1 MMVGREVRL
10 ELEKI
15 PHHIGDII
23 IKVSNLI
30 VEDERNQV
38 AVDDVSFE
46 VRAGEILGIAGV
58 QGNGQTE
65 LVQALTGLRQP
76 EEGNITLLGKDVA
89 NFTPRQ
95 FTELGSAHVPE
106 DRQRDGLVLDFPS
119 CRQPDLEHLLSGAL
133 LQRCDFTG

>member
-1 MMVGREVRL
+1 
-10 ELEKI
+10 
-15 PHHIGDII
+15 
-23 IKVSNLI
+23 
-30 VEDERNQV
+30 VEDERDQV

-76 EEGNITLLGKDVA
+76 QEGNITLLGKDVT

-106 DRQRDGLVLDFPS
+106 DRQRDGLVLSFPGA
-119 CRQPDLEHLLSGAL
+119 DNLMLNTYYLEPFCKGVI
-133 LQRCDFTG
+133 LQEDVSLDYSK